1 MSTLYLFLLSL
12 AAVLRCC
19 AAAAALAAVMPWC
32 CAVVCSAVVLRYAT
46 GVLLAVVAVAAGW
59 QDLGQM
65 GKKMD
70 WGMV

>member
-32 CAVVCSAVVLRYAT
+32 GAVVCSAVGLRYAT
-46 GVLLAVVAVAAGW
+46 GVLLAVAAGW

-65 GKKMD
+65 GKRMD